1 MLLCREEQSR
11 SSAALQSHGLEVL
24 FQPQHG
30 GILISTHLAMVH
42 PFLHKVHYADW
53 ILKPVFFSSKQTKP
67 KSSTPAVT
75 VKSPNNACTPI

>member
-1 MLLCREEQSR
+1 MLPCREEQSR

-53 ILKPVFFSSKQTKP
+53 ILKPVFFPLNKQNQKAARQP
-67 KSSTPAVT
+67 SR
-75 VKSPNNACTPI
+75 